1 MFLLVW
7 PGEHLKN
14 AIWLWFGNGD
24 DDGADLDGNGG
35 GGGPVKHDIEVNQAS
50 EFHQIVEDTE

>member
-1 MFLLVW
+1 MNFLIVSIIVVVW
-7 PGEHLKN
+7 TGGLCECQL
-14 AIWLWFGNGD
+14 F
-24 DDGADLDGNGG
+24 DGNGG